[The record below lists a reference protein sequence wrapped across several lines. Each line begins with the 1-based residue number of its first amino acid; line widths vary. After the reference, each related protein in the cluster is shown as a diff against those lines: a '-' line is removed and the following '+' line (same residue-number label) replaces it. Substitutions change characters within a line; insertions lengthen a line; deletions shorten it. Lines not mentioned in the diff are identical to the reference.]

1 MPSRTIL
8 GPADLQQALGSL
20 PHWTSPDGK
29 SLVRH
34 LAFEDFA
41 AAFAFMT
48 AVAAVAEELDHHP
61 DWSNAWNRVSIRLST
76 HDRGGVTGFDV
87 ELARHVDR
95 LVHAH
100 GGRDAG
106 PSA

>member
-1 MPSRTIL
+1 MPSRTVL
-8 GPADLQQALGSL
+8 GPADLEHVLASL
-20 PHWTSPDGK
+20 PHWSCPDGT
-29 SLVRH
+29 SLARD
-34 LAFEDFA
+34 LRFDDFC

-61 DWSNAWNRVSIRLST
+61 NWSNSWNRVSIRLTT

-95 LVHAH
+95 LAHAH
-100 GGRDAG
+100 GARAPG
-106 PSA
+106 